1 VAWGAPLLVLLA
13 LTIAAGGALLAP
25 AAVVER
31 SPTITTGSLLPALAT
46 DTLLSR
52 DARRLLREVGKQAV
66 EQPLHFLMAAAP
78 ICLSRQLVGVP
89 WFGWAITPLLVYREW
104 SQWPSNRW
112 WDPPLDWA
120 FLSLGVVVATWR
132 RRGRGR
138 APAPQSSPRP
148 PSHPLRRK
156 YASSPPA
163 TASIRARAIG

>member
-1 VAWGAPLLVLLA
+1 

-25 AAVVER
+25 PAVVER
-31 SPTITTGSLLPALAT
+31 SPTITTVSLLPALAKE
-46 DTLLSR
+46 TLLSR
-52 DARRLLREVGKQAV
+52 DARRLLWELGKQAV
-66 EQPLHFLMAAAP
+66 EQPWPFLMAAAP
-78 ICLSRQLVGVP
+78 IYRSRQLVGVP

-120 FLSLGVVVATWR
+120 FLSLGVVVVTWR